1 MTQRTLARS
10 VRTRVTAEAWLVA
23 GSVTLLAGLALADRL
38 VAWMIGEFPTSAALW
53 QLRFEYLRPI
63 GVFHDIALVNFGQMS
78 PLWFS
83 AAVAVFALAVGIAA
97 LSGVRLARALSSH
110 VLLAAA
116 LVLTVYSMDPGE
128 GTYARVGVPSGTYL
142 WIGALLSIAAA
153 TLCARAHAEYVG
165 WRPGSSRMMRH
176 AIALSR
182 QMRARLSQAMGEVV
196 DQVARAQ
203 FGVQPAPVRVHS
215 GEPHDR

>member
-10 VRTRVTAEAWLVA
+10 ARPSTTAEAWLVA
-23 GSVTLLAGLALADRL
+23 GSVALLAGLALADRL

-63 GVFHDIALVNFGQMS
+63 GVFHDIALVNFGQVS
-78 PLWFS
+78 PMWFS
-83 AAVAVFALAVGIAA
+83 VAVTAFALVVGLAA

-110 VLLAAA
+110 VLLAAG

-128 GTYARVGVPSGTYL
+128 GTYARVGVPSGTYF

-153 TLCARAHAEYVG
+153 ALCARAHAEYVG

-176 AIALSR
+176 AVALSLH
-182 QMRARLSQAMGEVV
+182 MRARLSQAMGVVV

-215 GEPHDR
+215 GELHDR